1 MNNLQKTPL
10 LDKNSV
16 VLITGGAKG
25 ITARCAIRLAEE
37 AGCKFILAGRSAL
50 LPAEPGWADGA
61 RNPDDLQKAAL
72 AHFKAQGEKVSPKE
86 LQRAIGQVVSAR
98 EINVTLDAIRSLGG
112 EAIYIAADVTDQKS
126 FSEKVR
132 KAEDQ
137 LGQVSGVIHGAGNLA
152 DKKIENKTG
161 SDFDLVVNTKVRG
174 LNSVLKSV
182 DLQKLKFMVLFSSV
196 AGFFGNAGQADYAL
210 ANEVLNKSAHILRKS
225 LPDCRVI
232 AFNWGPWDSGM
243 VSPQLKK
250 YFATRGIPLINT
262 DQGVETLVSAIT
274 ANEPPAAQVVVG
286 SPIFGENEVNINN
299 GRPVTI
305 HRRITLED
313 NPFAHDH
320 KIGPNP
326 VLPAT
331 CASGWL
337 ISACEASYPGWHF
350 SRLLDFKVL
359 KGVTFDGKIQEY
371 EITLEKQ
378 ETNTGEK
385 VIEAVV
391 TSATDKGRRIFHYSS
406 TVILSRELPSAP
418 VHPVTGFA
426 KLAMVEGSN
435 FYEDG
440 TLFHGPLF
448 RGIQQVAFDQREKVI
463 TKINLPLMNDRTQG
477 QFPVGSTNPFINDA
491 IVQSLLIWS
500 QENYAAPCLPS
511 RLKEWVQYRPI
522 PFGVPIWAVLTV
534 TYHSE
539 HAVAGDILV
548 IGEDGR
554 EYFHYVGLE
563 GTISQQLNR
572 YIGRKTKAL
581 KEG

>member
-286 SPIFGENEVNINN
+286 SPIFGEHEVNINN

-406 TVILSRELPSAP
+406 TVILSRELPPAP

-426 KLAMVEGSN
+426 NLAMVEGSN

>member
-250 YFATRGIPLINT
+250 YFATRGIPLINS

-286 SPIFGENEVNINN
+286 SPIFGEHEVNINN

>member
-112 EAIYIAADVTDQKS
+112 EAIYITADVTDQKS

-286 SPIFGENEVNINN
+286 SPIFGEHEVNINN

-406 TVILSRELPSAP
+406 TVILSRELPPAP

>member
-37 AGCKFILAGRSAL
+37 AGCIFILAGRSAL
-50 LPAEPGWADGA
+50 LSAEPDWAQGTHSA
-61 RNPDDLQKAAL
+61 DDLQKAAL

-286 SPIFGENEVNINN
+286 SPIFGEHEVNINN

-563 GTISQQLNR
+563 GTISQHLNR

>member
-286 SPIFGENEVNINN
+286 SPIFGEHEVNINN

>member
-1 MNNLQKTPL
+1 MNKPQNTPL

-50 LPAEPGWADGA
+50 LSAEPDWAEGA
-61 RNPDDLQKAAL
+61 HSADDLQKKAIE
-72 AHFKAQGEKVSPKE
+72 HFKAHGEKVSPKE

-98 EINVTLDAIRSLGG
+98 AINASLDAIRSFGG
-112 EAIYIAADVTDQKS
+112 EVIYIAADVTDVNS
-126 FSEKVR
+126 FSEKV
-132 KAEDQ
+132 KQAEEQ
-137 LGQVSGVIHGAGNLA
+137 LGPISGVIHGAGNLA

-161 SDFDLVVNTKVRG
+161 GDFDLVVNTKVRG
-174 LNSVLKSV
+174 LRSVLKSV
-182 DLQKLKFMVLFSSV
+182 DLQQLKFMVLFSSV
-196 AGFFGNAGQADYAL
+196 AGFFGNSGQTDYAL

-250 YFATRGIPLINT
+250 YFESRGIPLINT
-262 DQGVETLVSAIT
+262 DEGVDTLVNAILS
-274 ANEPPAAQVVVG
+274 ESSPGAQVVVG
-286 SPIFGENEVNINN
+286 SPIFGEHEVNVNS

-313 NPFAHDH
+313 NPFVQDH

-331 CASGWL
+331 CAAGWL
-337 ISACEASYPGWHF
+337 INTCEASCPGWRF
-350 SRLLDFKVL
+350 SRMLDFKVL

-371 EITLEKQ
+371 ELKLEKQ
-378 ETNTGEK
+378 ETTTGEK
-385 VIEAVV
+385 AIEAVV
-391 TSATDKGRRIFHYSS
+391 TSAADKGRRIFHYSG

-418 VHPVTGFA
+418 VHPSPGFGN
-426 KLAMVEGSN
+426 LPTLEGGN

-448 RGIQQVAFDQREKVI
+448 RGIQEVAFDQREKVI
-463 TKINLPLMNDRTQG
+463 TRISLPLMDDRTQG

-522 PFGVPIWAVLTV
+522 PFGVTVWAELSV

-548 IGEDGR
+548 TGEDGR
-554 EYFHYVGLE
+554 EFFQYIGLE

-572 YIGRKTKAL
+572 YIGRNAKTL
-581 KEG
+581 REE

>member
-1 MNNLQKTPL
+1 MNNPQKLPL
-10 LDKNSV
+10 LDKKSV

-37 AGCKFILAGRSAL
+37 AGCNFILAGRSPL
-50 LPAEPGWADGA
+50 LTAEPGWADGA
-61 RNPDDLQKAAL
+61 RSADELQKEAL
-72 AHFKAQGEKVSPKE
+72 AHFKAQGENISPKE

-98 EINVTLDAIRSLGG
+98 EINATLDAIRSLGG
-112 EAIYIAADVTDQKS
+112 EAIYIAADVTDVNS
-126 FSEKVR
+126 FSDKV
-132 KAEDQ
+132 KQAEEQ
-137 LGQVSGVIHGAGNLA
+137 LGPVSGVVHGAGNLA

-182 DLQKLKFMVLFSSV
+182 DLQKLKFIVLFSSV
-196 AGFFGNAGQADYAL
+196 AGFFGNTGQADYAL
-210 ANEVLNKSAHILRKS
+210 ANEVLNKSAHILHKA

-250 YFATRGIPLINT
+250 YFTARGIPLINT
-262 DQGVETLVSAIT
+262 DEGVETLVSAIT
-274 ANEPPAAQVVVG
+274 ADEPPPAQVVVG
-286 SPIFGENEVNINN
+286 SQIFGEHEVNVNN

-359 KGVTFDGKIQEY
+359 KGVTFDGKIQAY

-378 ETNTGEK
+378 ETSTGEK
-385 VIEAVV
+385 TIEAVV
-391 TSATDKGRRIFHYSS
+391 TSATDQGRRIFHYSG
-406 TVILSRELPSAP
+406 TVILSRELPPVP
-418 VHPVTGFA
+418 VHPVAGFA
-426 KLAMVEGSN
+426 NLPILEGRR

-448 RGIQQVAFDQREKVI
+448 SGIEEVAFDKAEKVI
-463 TKINLPLMNDRTQG
+463 TKISLPLMDDRTQG

-572 YIGRKTKAL
+572 YIGRKRKAL

>member
-563 GTISQQLNR
+563 GTISQHLNR